1 MELTPINNHEFRK
14 ILRGCGIKYYCQIP
28 RTELKARLGY
38 CPTTKIKRKVE
49 ISDQFGFSE
58 IFDSVA
64 KAAKKCEISNSSV
77 LKHALD
83 HGNSSIRR
91 RCVKKVFYIREI

>member
-1 MELTPINNHEFRK
+1 MALTPINDQEFRK

-38 CPTTKIKRKVE
+38 CPTTKIKRKVKITDE
-49 ISDQFGFSE
+49 FGFSE
-58 IFDSVA
+58 IFESVA
-64 KAAKKCEISNSSV
+64 KAAKKCEISNPSV
-77 LKHALD
+77 LKYALD

-91 RCVKKVFYIREI
+91 RCDKKLFYIQEI